1 MMVVPGGVG
10 KSKNLVPLHSYSTYL
25 PPRLSLV
32 RVGTLNEDARANKGN
47 GGGNDNNDKN
57 HSKTSICTPELY
69 TSNYLDLYNTAV

>member
-1 MMVVPGGVG
+1 MKM
-10 KSKNLVPLHSYSTYL
+10 
-25 PPRLSLV
+25 
-32 RVGTLNEDARANKGN
+32 RAPTKAT